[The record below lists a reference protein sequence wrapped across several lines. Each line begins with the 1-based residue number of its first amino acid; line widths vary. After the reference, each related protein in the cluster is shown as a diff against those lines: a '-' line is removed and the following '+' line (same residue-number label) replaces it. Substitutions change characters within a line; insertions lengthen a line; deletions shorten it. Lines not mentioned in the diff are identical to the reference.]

1 MLFAKSNE
9 YKRRLEICRTCKF
22 FESSTQSC
30 GPLIVGGEV
39 DAEGNVFETKY
50 EVLFRRKS
58 IQLCG
63 CVMPIKAKLAFASCP
78 ASKWD
83 GVLSMDEQIEFKRFL
98 LDMKAQG
105 RLEQNDML
113 KFYSFKDKATGAFN
127 ERSTCPPCVKKDIN
141 TFLESMN
148 NVDVDLNK

>member
-22 FESSTQSC
+22 FEPSTQSC
-30 GPLIVGGEV
+30 GTLIVGEEV
-39 DAEGNVFETKY
+39 ET
-50 EVLFRRKS
+50 EVLFRKKS
-58 IQLCG
+58 IKLCG

-78 ASKWD
+78 ASKWN

-141 TFLESMN
+141 TYLESMKD
-148 NVDVDLNK
+148 VDVDLNN

>member
-1 MLFAKSNE
+1 MLFAKHNE
-9 YKRRLEICRTCKF
+9 YKRRLDICRTCKF
-22 FESSTQSC
+22 FEASTQSC
-30 GPLIVGGEV
+30 GPLILGADE
-39 DAEGNVFETKY
+39 EI

-58 IQLCG
+58 IKLCG
-63 CVMPIKAKLAFASCP
+63 CVMPVKAKLAFASCP

-83 GVLSMDEQIEFKRFL
+83 GVLSIEEQIEFKRFL

-113 KFYSFKDKATGAFN
+113 RFYSFKDKATGAFN

-141 TFLESMN
+141 SFLESMKD
-148 NVDVDLNK
+148 VDVDLNN

>member
-1 MLFAKSNE
+1 MLFAKHNE
-9 YKRRLEICRTCKF
+9 YKRRLDICRACKF
-22 FESSTQSC
+22 FEPSTQSC
-30 GPLIVGGEV
+30 GTLIVGDEV
-39 DAEGNVFETKY
+39 ETT

-58 IQLCG
+58 IKLCG
-63 CVMPIKAKLAFASCP
+63 CVMPVKAKLAFASCP

-83 GVLSMDEQIEFKRFL
+83 GVLSVEEQIEFKRFL

-113 KFYSFKDKATGAFN
+113 RFYSFKDKATGAFN

-141 TFLESMN
+141 SFLESMK
-148 NVDVDLNK
+148 DVEIGE

>member
-22 FESSTQSC
+22 FEPSTQSC
-30 GPLIVGGEV
+30 GSLIVGDEV
-39 DAEGNVFETKY
+39 ET
-50 EVLFRRKS
+50 EVLFRKKL
-58 IQLCG
+58 IKLCG

-78 ASKWD
+78 ASKWN

-105 RLEQNDML
+105 RLEQKDML

-141 TFLESMN
+141 TFLESMKD
-148 NVDVDLNK
+148 VDVSID

>member
-1 MLFAKSNE
+1 MLFAKHNE
-9 YKRRLEICRTCKF
+9 YKRRLDICRACKF
-22 FESSTQSC
+22 FEASTQSC
-30 GPLIVGGEV
+30 GSLIVGDEV
-39 DAEGNVFETKY
+39 ET

-58 IQLCG
+58 IKLCG
-63 CVMPIKAKLAFASCP
+63 CVMPVKAKLAFASCP

-83 GVLSMDEQIEFKRFL
+83 GVLSVEEQIEFKRFL

-141 TFLESMN
+141 SFLESMK
-148 NVDVDLNK
+148 DVEIGE

>member
-22 FESSTQSC
+22 FEPSTQSC
-30 GPLIVGGEV
+30 GTLILGDEV
-39 DAEGNVFETKY
+39 ET
-50 EVLFRRKS
+50 EVLFRKKS
-58 IQLCG
+58 IKLCG

-78 ASKWD
+78 ASKWN
-83 GVLSMDEQIEFKRFL
+83 GVLSIDEQIEFKRFL

-105 RLEQNDML
+105 RLEQKDML
-113 KFYSFKDKATGAFN
+113 RFYSFKDKATGAFN

-141 TFLESMN
+141 TFLESMK
-148 NVDVDLNK
+148 DVEIGE

>member
-9 YKRRLEICRTCKF
+9 YKHRLEICRTCKF
-22 FESSTQSC
+22 FEASTQSC
-30 GPLIVGGEV
+30 GPLIVG
-39 DAEGNVFETKY
+39 AEEEI
-50 EVLFRRKS
+50 EVLFRKKS
-58 IQLCG
+58 IKLCG

-78 ASKWD
+78 ASKWN
-83 GVLSMDEQIEFKRFL
+83 GVLSLEEQIEFKRFL

-105 RLEQNDML
+105 RLEQKDML

-141 TFLESMN
+141 TFLESMK
-148 NVDVDLNK
+148 DVEIGE

>member
-22 FESSTQSC
+22 FEPSTQSC
-30 GPLIVGGEV
+30 GPLIVGADE
-39 DAEGNVFETKY
+39 EI
-50 EVLFRRKS
+50 EVLFRKKS
-58 IQLCG
+58 IKLCG

-78 ASKWD
+78 ASKWN

-105 RLEQNDML
+105 RLEQKDML
-113 KFYSFKDKATGAFN
+113 RFYSFKDKATGAFN

-141 TFLESMN
+141 TFLESMK
-148 NVDVDLNK
+148 DVEIGE

>member
-22 FESSTQSC
+22 FEPSTQSC
-30 GPLIVGGEV
+30 GPLIVGADEEIEV
-39 DAEGNVFETKY
+39 KFK
-50 EVLFRRKS
+50 RKS
-58 IQLCG
+58 IKLCG

-78 ASKWD
+78 ASKWN

-98 LDMKAQG
+98 LDMIAQG
-105 RLEQNDML
+105 RLEQKDML

-141 TFLESMN
+141 TFLESMKD
-148 NVDVDLNK
+148 VDVDLNN

>member
-22 FESSTQSC
+22 FEPSTQSC
-30 GPLIVGGEV
+30 GSLIVGDEV
-39 DAEGNVFETKY
+39 ET
-50 EVLFRRKS
+50 EVLFRKKS
-58 IQLCG
+58 IKLCG

-78 ASKWD
+78 ASKWN

-141 TFLESMN
+141 TFLESMKD
-148 NVDVDLNK
+148 VDVDFNN

>member
-1 MLFAKSNE
+1 MLFAKHNE
-9 YKRRLEICRTCKF
+9 YKRRLDICRACKF
-22 FESSTQSC
+22 FEPSTQSC
-30 GPLIVGGEV
+30 GTLILGDEV
-39 DAEGNVFETKY
+39 ENT

-58 IQLCG
+58 IKLCG
-63 CVMPIKAKLAFASCP
+63 CVMPVKAKLAFASCP

-83 GVLSMDEQIEFKRFL
+83 GVLSVEEQIEFKRFL

-141 TFLESMN
+141 TFLESMKD
-148 NVDVDLNK
+148 VDVDLNN

>member
-1 MLFAKSNE
+1 MLFAKHNE
-9 YKRRLEICRTCKF
+9 YKRRLDICRACKF
-22 FESSTQSC
+22 FEASTQSC
-30 GPLIVGGEV
+30 GSLIVGDEV
-39 DAEGNVFETKY
+39 ET

-58 IQLCG
+58 IKLCG
-63 CVMPIKAKLAFASCP
+63 CVMPVKAKLAFASCP

-83 GVLSMDEQIEFKRFL
+83 GVLSLDEQIEFKRFL

-141 TFLESMN
+141 SFLESMK
-148 NVDVDLNK
+148 DVEIGE

>member
-22 FESSTQSC
+22 FEPSTQSC
-30 GPLIVGGEV
+30 GPLIVGADEEIEV
-39 DAEGNVFETKY
+39 KFK
-50 EVLFRRKS
+50 RKS
-58 IQLCG
+58 IKLCG

-78 ASKWD
+78 ASKWN

-113 KFYSFKDKATGAFN
+113 KFYKFKDKATGAFN

-141 TFLESMN
+141 TFLESMKD
-148 NVDVDLNK
+148 VEVDLNN

>member
-30 GPLIVGGEV
+30 GQLIVGDEV
-39 DAEGNVFETKY
+39 ET

-58 IQLCG
+58 IKLCG

-83 GVLSMDEQIEFKRFL
+83 GVLSLDEQIEFKRFL

-105 RLEQNDML
+105 RLEPNDML

-141 TFLESMN
+141 TFLESMK
-148 NVDVDLNK
+148 DVEIGE

>member
-1 MLFAKSNE
+1 MLFAKHNE
-9 YKRRLEICRTCKF
+9 YKRRLDICRACKF
-22 FESSTQSC
+22 FEPSTQSC
-30 GPLIVGGEV
+30 GTLILGDEV
-39 DAEGNVFETKY
+39 ET
-50 EVLFRRKS
+50 EVKFRKKS
-58 IQLCG
+58 IKLCG
-63 CVMPIKAKLAFASCP
+63 CVMPVKAKLAFASCP

-83 GVLSMDEQIEFKRFL
+83 GVLSVEEQIEFKRFL

-141 TFLESMN
+141 SFLESMKD
-148 NVDVDLNK
+148 VDVDLNN

>member
-30 GPLIVGGEV
+30 GQLIVGDEV
-39 DAEGNVFETKY
+39 ET

-58 IQLCG
+58 IKLCG

-83 GVLSMDEQIEFKRFL
+83 GVLSLQEQIEFKRFL
-98 LDMKAQG
+98 LEMKAQG
-105 RLEQNDML
+105 RLEQKDML

-141 TFLESMN
+141 TFLESMKD
-148 NVDVDLNK
+148 VDVDLNN

>member
-22 FESSTQSC
+22 FQPSTQSC
-30 GPLIVGGEV
+30 GSLIVGDEV
-39 DAEGNVFETKY
+39 ET
-50 EVLFRRKS
+50 EVLFRKKS
-58 IQLCG
+58 IKLCG

-78 ASKWD
+78 ASKWN

-141 TFLESMN
+141 SFLESMKD
-148 NVDVDLNK
+148 VDVDLNN

>member
-1 MLFAKSNE
+1 MLFAKHNE
-9 YKRRLEICRTCKF
+9 YKRRLDICRACKF
-22 FESSTQSC
+22 FEPSTQSC
-30 GPLIVGGEV
+30 GTLIVGDEV
-39 DAEGNVFETKY
+39 ET

-58 IQLCG
+58 IKLCG
-63 CVMPIKAKLAFASCP
+63 CVMPVKAKLAFASCP

-83 GVLSMDEQIEFKRFL
+83 GVLSLEEQIEFKRFL

-105 RLEQNDML
+105 RLEQKDML

-141 TFLESMN
+141 SFLESMKDVN
-148 NVDVDLNK
+148 VDLNN

>member
-22 FESSTQSC
+22 FQPSTQSC
-30 GPLIVGGEV
+30 GTLIVGDEV
-39 DAEGNVFETKY
+39 ET
-50 EVLFRRKS
+50 EVLFRKKS
-58 IQLCG
+58 IKLCG

-78 ASKWD
+78 ASKWN

-113 KFYSFKDKATGAFN
+113 KFYKFKDKATGAFN

-141 TFLESMN
+141 TFLESMKD
-148 NVDVDLNK
+148 VDVDFI

>member
-30 GPLIVGGEV
+30 GPLIVGDEV
-39 DAEGNVFETKY
+39 ET
-50 EVLFRRKS
+50 EVLFRKKS
-58 IQLCG
+58 IKLCG

-78 ASKWD
+78 ASKWN

-113 KFYSFKDKATGAFN
+113 KFYKFKDKATGAFN

-141 TFLESMN
+141 TFLESMKEVN
-148 NVDVDLNK
+148 VDLNN

>member
-30 GPLIVGGEV
+30 GPLIVGEEV
-39 DAEGNVFETKY
+39 ET

-58 IQLCG
+58 IKLCG

-105 RLEQNDML
+105 RLEQKDML
-113 KFYSFKDKATGAFN
+113 KFYLFKDKATGAFN

-141 TFLESMN
+141 TFLESMK
-148 NVDVDLNK
+148 NVEIGE

>member
-1 MLFAKSNE
+1 MLFAKHNE
-9 YKRRLEICRTCKF
+9 YKRRLDICRACKF
-22 FESSTQSC
+22 FEASTQSC
-30 GPLIVGGEV
+30 GTLIVGDEV
-39 DAEGNVFETKY
+39 ET
-50 EVLFRRKS
+50 EVLFRKKS
-58 IQLCG
+58 IKLCG
-63 CVMPIKAKLAFASCP
+63 CVMPVKAKLAFASCP

-141 TFLESMN
+141 SFLESMK
-148 NVDVDLNK
+148 DVEIGE

>member
-1 MLFAKSNE
+1 MLFAKHNE
-9 YKRRLEICRTCKF
+9 YKRRLDICRACKF
-22 FESSTQSC
+22 FEPSTQSC
-30 GPLIVGGEV
+30 GTLILGDEV
-39 DAEGNVFETKY
+39 ET
-50 EVLFRRKS
+50 EVLFRRKTS
-58 IQLCG
+58 KLCG
-63 CVMPIKAKLAFASCP
+63 CVMPVKAKLAFASCP

-83 GVLSMDEQIEFKRFL
+83 GVLSVEEQIEFKRFL

-141 TFLESMN
+141 SFLESMKD
-148 NVDVDLNK
+148 VDVSVD

>member
-22 FESSTQSC
+22 FEPSTQSC
-30 GPLIVGGEV
+30 GSLIVGDEV
-39 DAEGNVFETKY
+39 ET
-50 EVLFRRKS
+50 EVLFRKKS
-58 IQLCG
+58 IKLCG

-78 ASKWD
+78 ASKWN

-141 TFLESMN
+141 TFLESMKD
-148 NVDVDLNK
+148 VDVDLNN

>member
-22 FESSTQSC
+22 FEPSTQSC
-30 GPLIVGGEV
+30 GSLIVGDEV
-39 DAEGNVFETKY
+39 ET

-58 IQLCG
+58 IKLCG

-78 ASKWD
+78 ASKWN
-83 GVLSMDEQIEFKRFL
+83 GVLSLEEQIEFKRFL

-141 TFLESMN
+141 TFLESMKD
-148 NVDVDLNK
+148 VDVDLNN

>member
-22 FESSTQSC
+22 FEPSTQSC
-30 GPLIVGGEV
+30 GSLIVGDEV
-39 DAEGNVFETKY
+39 ET
-50 EVLFRRKS
+50 EVLFRKKL
-58 IQLCG
+58 IKLCG

-78 ASKWD
+78 ASKWN
-83 GVLSMDEQIEFKRFL
+83 GVLSIEEQIEFKRFL

-105 RLEQNDML
+105 RLEQKDML

-141 TFLESMN
+141 TFLESMKD
-148 NVDVDLNK
+148 VDVDLNN